1 MTNRHVAANINT
13 QDTLDTRYVLTE
25 PWDVVATCV
34 HGTCGAEECGAC
46 QRELDTIL
54 ATCGTYLDT

>member
-1 MTNRHVAANINT
+1 MIVFHKYHY
-13 QDTLDTRYVLTE
+13 TRYVLILTE

-34 HGTCGAEECGAC
+34 HGACGAEECSAC